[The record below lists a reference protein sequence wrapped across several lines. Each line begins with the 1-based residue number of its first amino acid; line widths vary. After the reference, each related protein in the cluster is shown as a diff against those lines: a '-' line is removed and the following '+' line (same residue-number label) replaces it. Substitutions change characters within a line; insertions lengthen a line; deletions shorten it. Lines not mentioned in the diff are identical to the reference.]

1 MDNLLT
7 PLDYDKLED
16 LSTLAESIEDLV
28 IGLREKMMGAD
39 GFSAQD
45 YHAIFGGL
53 ALIAHAAHTI
63 HRGIDKRL
71 PEVPYGN

>member
-16 LSTLAESIEDLV
+16 FASLAVSIEDIV

-39 GFSAQD
+39 GFSDQD

-53 ALIAHAAHTI
+53 GLIAHAAHTI
-63 HRGIDKRL
+63 HRGIGKHSS
-71 PEVPYGN
+71 EVPHGN